1 MFTLHLLPPPH
12 PKEEASTNQVADQHM
27 PVYVLPSKILCRVI
41 NVQLKA
47 EPDTDER
54 FSFFLSLDNSTHYLS
69 SSHLLDEPI
78 AAVVFDELQQHAPD
92 AVEAAAVRRPSLVR
106 RRRLTILHLR
116 CPLQRSLS
124 LREIL
129 VYGLGEGERGRIC
142 GIGNSLRSSEI
153 ATVGAIFDFRY
164 PPNLQPERNPNAIF
178 FPRCLEQRRLLG
190 SGMSRFWA

>member
-47 EPDTDER
+47 EPDTDEIFAVR
-54 FSFFLSLDNSTHYLS
+54 FGFQFCLDNSTHYLS

-124 LREIL
+124 LSKMRTQSTK
-129 VYGLGEGERGRIC
+129 
-142 GIGNSLRSSEI
+142 SLHCHHGVVLPCSLP
-153 ATVGAIFDFRY
+153 A
-164 PPNLQPERNPNAIF
+164 
-178 FPRCLEQRRLLG
+178 
-190 SGMSRFWA
+190 SR